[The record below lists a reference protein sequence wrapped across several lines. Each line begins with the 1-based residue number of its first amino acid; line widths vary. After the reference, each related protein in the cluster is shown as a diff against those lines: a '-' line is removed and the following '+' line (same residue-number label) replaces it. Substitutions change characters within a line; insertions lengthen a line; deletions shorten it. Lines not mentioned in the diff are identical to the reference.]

1 MEEECRKSYYAII
14 PANVRYDKE
23 LKPNAKLLYGEIT
36 ALANENG
43 FCWATNNYF
52 AELYEVAKE
61 TISRWIKQLADKG
74 YIDVE
79 MIYDGKELKERR
91 IYISKNQ
98 RVLTE
103 KSKPLD
109 ENINRGIDK
118 IINRGIDE
126 KVKENNTSMNNT
138 SMNNTINN
146 NCVKKAKAFHKPTL
160 EEVVAY
166 CSERENNIDPERF
179 IDYYEA
185 NGWRV
190 GKNPMKDWRAA
201 IRTWE
206 RGDNST
212 SYNNYN
218 KTPVN
223 AAPAATDAADEA
235 LKEQQEKD
243 ELEKLKAERRA
254 KKEAKEA
261 EELEQLKKDF
271 IARREAR
278 KNAKKGGVANE
289 NED

>member
-109 ENINRGIDK
+109 ENVNRGIDK

-138 SMNNTINN
+138 SMN
-146 NCVKKAKAFHKPTL
+146 K
-160 EEVVAY
+160 
-166 CSERENNIDPERF
+166 REI
-179 IDYYEA
+179 Y
-185 NGWRV
+185 
-190 GKNPMKDWRAA
+190 K
-201 IRTWE
+201 
-206 RGDNST
+206 
-212 SYNNYN
+212 
-218 KTPVN
+218 
-223 AAPAATDAADEA
+223 
-235 LKEQQEKD
+235 EKD
-243 ELEKLKAERRA
+243 DRIVLGEFRNVRMTFKQLDSLKDKFVDWEDRIERLSGYKAQTGKRYKNDYATILVWARKEEKSSG
-254 KKEAKEA
+254 KKEE
-261 EELEQLKKDF
+261 
-271 IARREAR
+271 
-278 KNAKKGGVANE
+278 KKGDVYDGF
-289 NED
+289 

>member
-118 IINRGIDE
+118 IINRGIDKIINRGIDE

-160 EEVVAY
+160 DEVRSY
-166 CSERENNIDPERF
+166 CSERENNVDPERF
-179 IDYYEA
+179 IDYYES

-223 AAPAATDAADEA
+223 DAPARPTTAPVAPTPADA
-235 LKEQQEKD
+235 
-243 ELEKLKAERRA
+243 
-254 KKEAKEA
+254 AKEA
-261 EELEQLKKDF
+261 DDLEQLKKEF
-271 IARREAR
+271 IARRESK
-278 KNAKKGGVANE
+278 KNKKGGAIDE
-289 NED
+289 

>member
-14 PANVRYDKE
+14 PANVRYDKD

-43 FCWATNNYF
+43 FCWATNTYF
-52 AELYEVAKE
+52 ADLYEVAKE
-61 TISRWIKQLADKG
+61 TISRWIKQLSDKG

-79 MIYDGKELKERR
+79 MIYSGKELKERR

-126 KVKENNTSMNNT
+126 KIKENNTSMNNT

-146 NCVKKAKAFHKPTL
+146 VSKAKAFHKPTL
-160 EEVVAY
+160 DEVISY
-166 CSERENNIDPERF
+166 CWERGNNVDPERF
-179 IDYYEA
+179 IDYYES

-201 IRTWE
+201 VRTWE
-206 RGDNST
+206 RGDNTT
-212 SYNNYN
+212 SSNNYN
-218 KTPVN
+218 KTHVEAAPAPVE
-223 AAPAATDAADEA
+223 ASPAATDTAADA
-235 LKEQQEKD
+235 LTEQQQKE
-243 ELEKLKAERRA
+243 EFERLKALRKA
-254 KKEAKEA
+254 KKARKEA
-261 EELEQLKKDF
+261 EEDFEYEQLRKEVMDKLE
-271 IARREAR
+271 AERRVLGE
-278 KNAKKGGVANE
+278 
-289 NED
+289 

>member
-160 EEVVAY
+160 DEVRSY
-166 CSERENNIDPERF
+166 CSERENNVDPERF
-179 IDYYEA
+179 IDYYES

-223 AAPAATDAADEA
+223 DAPARPTTAPVAPTPADA
-235 LKEQQEKD
+235 
-243 ELEKLKAERRA
+243 
-254 KKEAKEA
+254 AKEA
-261 EELEQLKKDF
+261 DDLEQLKKEF
-271 IARREAR
+271 IARRESK
-278 KNAKKGGVANE
+278 KNKKGGAIDE
-289 NED
+289 